1 MINRRQ
7 FLYLAGAGA
16 ANVLKFSGLP
26 FAKSALAASETSDFS
41 PDVELSLRAKPA
53 EVQILPG
60 RPTTVWQYSGQVIKG
75 DPGNLAHL
83 DQSSLGPV
91 IRVRRHQK
99 VRIHFKNDLPA
110 RSIIHWHGLH
120 VPAEMDG
127 HPKDVIST
135 GATFT
140 YEFEVLN
147 RAGTYWYHPHP
158 HGRTGHQ
165 VYGGLA
171 GLFLVTD
178 AEEQKLNLP
187 DEGLDIPL
195 VIQDRV
201 FNRDNQLVYLPRG
214 MHDSMTGMLGD
225 SICVNGR
232 PDFTL
237 SVSNRAYRLRIL
249 NGSNSRIYKLA
260 WSDGTPLTVIATDGG
275 LLEKPIDKKYVVL
288 GPAERIELWADFSR
302 YPVGTS
308 LELVSKYFEPA
319 MQGSALGPR
328 RGMTVREPD
337 GKGLAETLVAQL
349 QMSKVSLPQLL
360 QVRSVLEAAIVELAA
375 AQRTAEDLDRLH
387 DNLESMKASDLDRH
401 EAIKVD
407 LEFHDLLAAA
417 THNPFFTL
425 VSRPITEL
433 LYSIYINKSGYMSFQ
448 SLTTAEHEA
457 VVDAIV
463 DKDPA
468 GAVLAIQKHLDRVG
482 ATVAELLSEN
492 QGEY

>member
-1 MINRRQ
+1 MPLLTNERLSKTVADDLQRKIIREK
-7 FLYLAGAGA
+7 LKVGARLPTEPELMEEYGVSRTVVREA
-16 ANVLKFSGLP
+16 A
-26 FAKSALAASETSDFS
+26 A
-41 PDVELSLRAKPA
+41 
-53 EVQILPG
+53 
-60 RPTTVWQYSGQVIKG
+60 
-75 DPGNLAHL
+75 
-83 DQSSLGPV
+83 
-91 IRVRRHQK
+91 
-99 VRIHFKNDLPA
+99 
-110 RSIIHWHGLH
+110 
-120 VPAEMDG
+120 
-127 HPKDVIST
+127 
-135 GATFT
+135 
-140 YEFEVLN
+140 
-147 RAGTYWYHPHP
+147 
-158 HGRTGHQ
+158 
-165 VYGGLA
+165 
-171 GLFLVTD
+171 
-178 AEEQKLNLP
+178 
-187 DEGLDIPL
+187 
-195 VIQDRV
+195 
-201 FNRDNQLVYLPRG
+201 
-214 MHDSMTGMLGD
+214 
-225 SICVNGR
+225 C
-232 PDFTL
+232 
-237 SVSNRAYRLRIL
+237 
-249 NGSNSRIYKLA
+249 
-260 WSDGTPLTVIATDGG
+260 
-275 LLEKPIDKKYVVL
+275 
-288 GPAERIELWADFSR
+288 
-302 YPVGTS
+302 
-308 LELVSKYFEPA
+308 LVSR
-319 MQGSALGPR
+319 GVVDVRPR

>member
-1 MINRRQ
+1 MPLLTNERLSKTVADDLQRKIIREK
-7 FLYLAGAGA
+7 LKVGARLPTEPELMEEYGVSRTVVREA
-16 ANVLKFSGLP
+16 A
-26 FAKSALAASETSDFS
+26 A
-41 PDVELSLRAKPA
+41 
-53 EVQILPG
+53 
-60 RPTTVWQYSGQVIKG
+60 
-75 DPGNLAHL
+75 
-83 DQSSLGPV
+83 
-91 IRVRRHQK
+91 
-99 VRIHFKNDLPA
+99 
-110 RSIIHWHGLH
+110 
-120 VPAEMDG
+120 
-127 HPKDVIST
+127 
-135 GATFT
+135 
-140 YEFEVLN
+140 
-147 RAGTYWYHPHP
+147 
-158 HGRTGHQ
+158 
-165 VYGGLA
+165 
-171 GLFLVTD
+171 
-178 AEEQKLNLP
+178 
-187 DEGLDIPL
+187 
-195 VIQDRV
+195 
-201 FNRDNQLVYLPRG
+201 
-214 MHDSMTGMLGD
+214 
-225 SICVNGR
+225 C
-232 PDFTL
+232 
-237 SVSNRAYRLRIL
+237 
-249 NGSNSRIYKLA
+249 
-260 WSDGTPLTVIATDGG
+260 
-275 LLEKPIDKKYVVL
+275 
-288 GPAERIELWADFSR
+288 
-302 YPVGTS
+302 
-308 LELVSKYFEPA
+308 LVSR
-319 MQGSALGPR
+319 GVVDVRPR

-375 AQRTAEDLDRLH
+375 AQRTAEDLDRLR